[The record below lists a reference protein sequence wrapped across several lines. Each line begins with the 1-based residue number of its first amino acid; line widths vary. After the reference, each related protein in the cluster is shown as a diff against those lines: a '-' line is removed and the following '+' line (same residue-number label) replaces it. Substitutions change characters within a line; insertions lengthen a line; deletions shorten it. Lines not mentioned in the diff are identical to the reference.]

1 MQGARLLRF
10 IATLMLGCGMAG
22 TTAGAE
28 EPGGPLVLPFDGTL
42 AIWGGGPMNDH
53 VAGRLKKLVGP
64 RRETVFLTDK
74 AVPRS
79 GEAPRDAHLAGARR
93 LTLDQN
99 VQPDAETI
107 KAIDEAHAVW
117 IDAPAQ
123 SVRQLVPALREVLA
137 RGGFVGGTLAQLDLL
152 PRVRIEGGE
161 IERDTQAIDRALD
174 AGDLDAAFA
183 VPAETLL
190 VIEGRD
196 VTCVGRAAAAWRLP
210 APRSAKYGHAGRE
223 IVVRPEEEQ
232 DLLTIRRASLARRE
246 GDVPGDKL
254 RTPEVAHGSL
264 LICGGGDLPDSVWQR
279 LIELAGGP
287 DAKIVFLTASLL
299 DPDAPNPKGLQLL
312 HKNGAR
318 VVEVVAAR
326 TPQDAN
332 SPRFAQALHN
342 ARAVWFTGG
351 RQWKYLDAFQG
362 TVAEKMF
369 RDVLARGGVIGGSS
383 AGAAVQ
389 AEYMVRGSPLSN
401 RIISAEG
408 YERGLDFLPGTAI
421 DIHVSERGRLEEFVG
436 LISRRPNLLGLA
448 LDEKAAVEVHGHQLT
463 VIGPGEARIVDFH
476 AGRSHMIGLR
486 RGERFDLQTRQA
498 IDSEAAQPSGDNR

>member
-1 MQGARLLRF
+1 MQGARSLCV
-10 IATLMLGCGMAG
+10 IALLMLGCGITVA
-22 TTAGAE
+22 TVEAE
-28 EPGGPLVLPFDGTL
+28 EPSGPLVIPFDGTL
-42 AIWGGGPMNDH
+42 AVWGGGTLNDH
-53 VAGRLKKLVGP
+53 VAGRLKKLVGS
-64 RRETVFLTDK
+64 RREIVFLADK
-74 AVPRS
+74 AVPRP
-79 GEAPRDAHLAGARR
+79 GEASRHAHLAGARTF
-93 LTLDQN
+93 LLNQN
-99 VQPDAETI
+99 ARPDAETI
-107 KAIDEAHAVW
+107 KAVDEARAVW
-117 IDAPAQ
+117 IDARAE

-152 PRVRIEGGE
+152 PRVRIESGE
-161 IERDTQAIDRALD
+161 NERDAQSINRALD
-174 AGDLDAAFA
+174 AGEFDAVLA

-196 VTCVGRAAAAWRLP
+196 VTCVGRAAAVWRLP

-223 IVVRPEEEQ
+223 IVERPDEDQ
-232 DLLTIRRASLARRE
+232 DLLAIRRASLARRE
-246 GDVPGDKL
+246 VNVPGDKL
-254 RTPEVAHGSL
+254 RTPEVPHGAL

-287 DAKIVFLTASLL
+287 DAKIVFLTASLP

-342 ARAVWFTGG
+342 ARAIWFTGG

-362 TVAEKMF
+362 TVAEKLF

-421 DIHVSERGRLEEFVG
+421 DIHVSERGRLDEFVG

-463 VIGPGEARIVDFH
+463 VIGPGETRIVDFH
-476 AGRSHMIGLR
+476 VGHSHVIGLR

-498 IDSEAAQPSGDNR
+498 IDSAAAQPAVGNR